1 MLTTYKAGGDTDPS
15 DPLLNPA
22 SVLLGAKV
30 CETNVELAG
39 RFLSW
44 MVDPNGGQAVVGSFQ
59 KPGTSGYL
67 YTTAPD
73 CKKQPKFCEGW

>member
-1 MLTTYKAGGDTDPS
+1 MLTTYKAGGDIDPA

-30 CETNVELAG
+30 CETNSELAQK
-39 RFLSW
+39 FMSW
-44 MVDPNGGQAVVGSFQ
+44 MVDQNGGQAVVKSF
-59 KPGTSGYL
+59 KPPGTNDFL

-73 CKKQPKFCEGW
+73 CVTQPKFCDGW